1 MARSTQIQK
10 TERLNFAHGLLVEGL
25 SMREATTV
33 LSREFGLSR
42 RQAYRY
48 LQAAVGLDH
57 PLKAPAAS
65 IPITLKIPSDIVEE
79 LRAHAKTSGLTM
91 GEIVARAVSTFLSSA
106 RKHG

>member
-1 MARSTQIQK
+1 MARSTQAQK
-10 TERLNFAHGLLVEGL
+10 AERLNLAHGLLAEGR
-25 SMREATTV
+25 SMTEAATV

-48 LQAAVGLDH
+48 LQAAQDLDH
-57 PLKAPAAS
+57 PVAAPAAS
-65 IPITLKIPSDIVEE
+65 IPVTLKIPRHTAED
-79 LRAHAKTSGLTM
+79 LRAYAKTSGLTM

>member
-10 TERLNFAHGLLVEGL
+10 AERLNFARGLLVERR
-25 SMREATTV
+25 SMREATTM
-33 LSREFGLSR
+33 LSREYGLSR

-48 LQAAVGLDH
+48 LQAAQGLDH
-57 PLKAPAAS
+57 PVMVPAAS
-65 IPITLKIPSDIVEE
+65 IPITLKVPSDVVKE